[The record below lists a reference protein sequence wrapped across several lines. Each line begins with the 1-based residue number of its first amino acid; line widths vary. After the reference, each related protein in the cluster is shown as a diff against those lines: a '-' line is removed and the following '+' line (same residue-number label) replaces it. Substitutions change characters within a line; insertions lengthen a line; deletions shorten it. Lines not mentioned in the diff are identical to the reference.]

1 MAKLH
6 AGPETIAAGLL
17 HDTQED
23 TGTKNSEL
31 STRFGPTVASLVE
44 ALTKIADVT
53 HRHDL
58 HIMAE
63 DHRKIFVAMAKDVR
77 VIIIKLCDRLHNM
90 STLDFQPRAS
100 QIRISNETMYVY
112 APIAHRLGLYKIQ
125 LDLEDMSL
133 YYLKPDE
140 YKHIQDLLNSKHE
153 DMEAATQRFKNRL
166 NDILSKTN
174 IPYTISAR
182 VKSIYSIY
190 KKMFEK
196 KHDFNEIYDLMAL
209 RIITENEN
217 QCYEI
222 LGYIHAN
229 FKPIPGR
236 FKDYIAM
243 PKPNLYQS
251 LHTTVLNDDGSVF
264 EVQIRTKDMDET
276 AEEGVAA
283 HWRYKENTNYD
294 ARREQEE
301 IENQLHWFRDFVS
314 ITSEN
319 AKDESA
325 QEYVH
330 TLQHDIFDANVYV
343 LLQWERLFACPPDRP
358 LSTLL
363 IVFILKLVILFPE
376 QK

>member
-1 MAKLH
+1 
-6 AGPETIAAGLL
+6 
-17 HDTQED
+17 
-23 TGTKNSEL
+23 
-31 STRFGPTVASLVE
+31 
-44 ALTKIADVT
+44 
-53 HRHDL
+53 
-58 HIMAE
+58 
-63 DHRKIFVAMAKDVR
+63 
-77 VIIIKLCDRLHNM
+77 
-90 STLDFQPRAS
+90 
-100 QIRISNETMYVY
+100 
-112 APIAHRLGLYKIQ
+112 
-125 LDLEDMSL
+125 
-133 YYLKPDE
+133 
-140 YKHIQDLLNSKHE
+140 
-153 DMEAATQRFKNRL
+153 MEAATQRFKIRL
-166 NDILSKTN
+166 DDILSKTN

-190 KKMFEK
+190 KKMYEK

-319 AKDESA
+319 VFFSA
-325 QEYVH
+325 
-330 TLQHDIFDANVYV
+330 TTSA
-343 LLQWERLFACPPDRP
+343 
-358 LSTLL
+358 S
-363 IVFILKLVILFPE
+363 
-376 QK
+376 

>member
-1 MAKLH
+1 
-6 AGPETIAAGLL
+6 
-17 HDTQED
+17 
-23 TGTKNSEL
+23 
-31 STRFGPTVASLVE
+31 
-44 ALTKIADVT
+44 
-53 HRHDL
+53 
-58 HIMAE
+58 
-63 DHRKIFVAMAKDVR
+63 
-77 VIIIKLCDRLHNM
+77 
-90 STLDFQPRAS
+90 
-100 QIRISNETMYVY
+100 
-112 APIAHRLGLYKIQ
+112 
-125 LDLEDMSL
+125 
-133 YYLKPDE
+133 
-140 YKHIQDLLNSKHE
+140 
-153 DMEAATQRFKNRL
+153 
-166 NDILSKTN
+166 
-174 IPYTISAR
+174 
-182 VKSIYSIY
+182 
-190 KKMFEK
+190 MFEK

-343 LLQWERLFACPPDRP
+343 FTPMGKVICLPSGSTPIDFAYRIHTQVGDS
-358 LSTLL
+358 LSGA
-363 IVFILKLVILFPE
+363 K
-376 QK
+376 